1 MLDDVDGRLTES
13 KSPIRL
19 TPQAFR
25 TGSLLSHSG
34 PGIYQVELPV
44 KSGSLYVDEC
54 ELFER
59 GLVPQE
65 DKK

>member
-13 KSPIRL
+13 KSPVRL

-25 TGSLLSHSG
+25 TLSHSG
-34 PGIYQVELPV
+34 PGIDQVELPV